1 VAAGTINFTNPWS
14 SSYYTISVNGVSAS
28 SSTSNVLSNAE
39 LLDMF
44 TIGATTENSGMQ
56 QVSWNFAALNASFGY
71 LGAGDYLLLD
81 YNVSITN
88 DRGMTVS
95 DDINI
100 WITGAQGNGTSTS
113 PIVGSSGATIT
124 GSSSPALLDGF
135 AGNETVQAGS
145 AGDAI
150 IGGAG
155 DILYGGTGADTF
167 AFYANFGQETLYGFD
182 TSGPQADI
190 LQFNQNVFSD
200 WAHLL
205 GATSQQ
211 GSDLLI
217 SLDSSN
223 SLLLKDV
230 SLASFSSANARF
242 IGGTAPSGP
251 PSGPSN

>member
-100 WITGAQGNGTSTS
+100 WITGAQGMVRRR
-113 PIVGSSGATIT
+113 PRSSVRQERPLQA
-124 GSSSPALLDGF
+124 AAVRRFL
-135 AGNETVQAGS
+135 TVLQGMKP
-145 AGDAI
+145 
-150 IGGAG
+150 
-155 DILYGGTGADTF
+155 F
-167 AFYANFGQETLYGFD
+167 RPV
-182 TSGPQADI
+182 PQ
-190 LQFNQNVFSD
+190 VMR
-200 WAHLL
+200 
-205 GATSQQ
+205 
-211 GSDLLI
+211 
-217 SLDSSN
+217 
-223 SLLLKDV
+223 
-230 SLASFSSANARF
+230 SSAARVTSSMVEQVRTHSHSMR
-242 IGGTAPSGP
+242 ILGKKLSTALTRADLRLTSFNSIKMCFRTGHTYWVPRLSRDRTF
-251 PSGPSN
+251 